1 MPGFPKADNTAMMF
15 SIIES
20 VRAVD
25 FPPCRHRAQAMRDRI
40 KAVARDLL
48 IMNGYRGLRF
58 EDIAGRPQI
67 TRANIHYHPGTK
79 RKIADEIIDEY
90 LKEAIRAIGAIWQ
103 SDLSYEE
110 KAVATMEF
118 NRGR

>member
-1 MPGFPKADNTAMMF
+1 
-15 SIIES
+15 
-20 VRAVD
+20 
-25 FPPCRHRAQAMRDRI
+25 MRDRT

-67 TRANIHYHPGTK
+67 TRANIHYHSETK
-79 RKIADEIIDEY
+79 RKVADEIIDEY
-90 LKEAIRAIGAIWQ
+90 SKEAINAIGAIWQ

-110 KAVATMEF
+110 EAVATMEF